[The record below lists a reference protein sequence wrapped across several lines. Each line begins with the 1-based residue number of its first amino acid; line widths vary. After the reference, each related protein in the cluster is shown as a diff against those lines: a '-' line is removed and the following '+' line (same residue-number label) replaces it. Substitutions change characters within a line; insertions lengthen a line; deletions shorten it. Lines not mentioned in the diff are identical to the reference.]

1 VNNGEQAN
9 ASELVVRKPA
19 TKPKSKGR
27 SPVAQ
32 KSYAEAREK
41 SDEIIKQAEA
51 AVKRAKEVVE
61 TSRELQLDLKLKHL
75 RRLPEIS

>member
-1 VNNGEQAN
+1 MILKVT
-9 ASELVVRKPA
+9 VRKPA
-19 TKPKSKGR
+19 TKPRPSKRG
-27 SPVAQ
+27 SPVTQ

-41 SDEIIKQAEA
+41 SDEVIKQAEA
-51 AVKRAKEVVE
+51 AVKRAKEVVQ

>member
-1 VNNGEQAN
+1 M
-9 ASELVVRKPA
+9 
-19 TKPKSKGR
+19 
-27 SPVAQ
+27 AQ